1 MNVFKNKTASNAANN
16 TASKQKKLLNLNAL
30 KHGGLSIAFTAIV
43 LAVAIGVNV
52 LFGFLSERFN
62 LDIDISLQ
70 KANTLTEENIE
81 FLKGLD
87 KKVEIIVCC
96 AEEDYSGSGL
106 MADAA
111 YNYFSAVDETGEYFD
126 QTLTLLGLYEKYS
139 ENITVTFA
147 DPYDPSFADIEKEYS
162 ASLPDI
168 GDIIV
173 ECYQTVDG
181 KLVTRSAIIGF
192 DDIYYL
198 TEDSASAYYGSTT
211 YLVSG
216 NNLETELTS
225 AIYKVTSAETK
236 QALIIGTHCNP
247 AVATEYGEFL
257 KLNNFDVATHSDS
270 SIGEISDKYDLVLID
285 SPKEDFL
292 PEELE
297 ALDEWLYNG
306 GQRGKGLMY
315 LASISSPATPN
326 LNSFLEEWGIT
337 YGDGILYE
345 TDSAFSMPN
354 DPNTIYFEYSES
366 NGNGNEYDKIIN
378 ENQGLIAG
386 GARPLY
392 QSFEESGN
400 RKTSPIVFTAS
411 DSVVIQE
418 VSSVGTNWEPDG
430 TYEQEKHIGILL
442 AEDTEPVD
450 NVYRT
455 SYVMAFSASDF
466 VSRYWVSEYAINRE
480 PMISAAK
487 FISGAAD
494 DGITFTMKKMNDRT
508 FSQTVS
514 YEAYQVM
521 SVIFQWIVPII
532 TLAIGVVVFIRR
544 ARR

>member
-1 MNVFKNKTASNAANN
+1 MNVFKNKSAGNAAKD
-16 TASKQKKLLNLNAL
+16 TASKQKKLMNFNAL

-43 LAVAIGVNV
+43 LAVAIGVNM
-52 LFGFLSERFN
+52 LFGFLSQRFN

-70 KANTLTEENIE
+70 KANTLSQENID
-81 FLKGLD
+81 FLKGLE

-147 DPYDPSFADIEKEYS
+147 DPYDPSFAEIEKEYS

-181 KLVTRSAIIGF
+181 KLMTRSAIIGF

-198 TEDSASAYYGSTT
+198 TEDSASAYYGSTS
-211 YLVSG
+211 YLISG

-247 AVATEYGEFL
+247 TVAYEYGDFL
-257 KLNNFDVATHSDS
+257 KLNNFDVATQSGS

-315 LASISSPATPN
+315 LASISSPSTPN

-354 DPNTIYFEYSES
+354 DHNTIYFEYSET
-366 NGNGNEYDKIIN
+366 NGNGNEFDKIIN

-392 QSFEESGN
+392 QSFEENGN
-400 RKTSPIVFTAS
+400 RKTSPIVLTAS

-418 VSSVGTNWEPDG
+418 VSTVGTNWEPDG
-430 TYEQEKHIGILL
+430 TFEQEKHIGILL

-450 NVYRT
+450 NVYRS
-455 SYVMAFSASDF
+455 SYVMAFSAADF
-466 VSRYWVSEYAINRE
+466 VSSYWISEYALNRE
-480 PMISAAK
+480 PMVSAAK
-487 FISGAAD
+487 FISGAED
-494 DGITFTMKKMNDRT
+494 DGKTFTMKKMNNRT
-508 FSQTVS
+508 FTQTVS
-514 YEAYQVM
+514 FEAYQVM
-521 SVIFQWIVPII
+521 GVLFQWILPII
-532 TLAIGVVVFIRR
+532 TLAIGIVVFIRR